1 MQVFQLIERLMDLD
15 PNAEVHFSYNYGD
28 HWRTEVAPVV
38 GEVRE
43 GPQLVVDVLAVRV
56 ARHGARRQHLQRA
69 VEHPGRGRALGVAR
83 QVLLRHDEE
92 TGDYLE
98 SVRRVVVLG

>member
-38 GEVRE
+38 REVSE
-43 GPQLVVDVLAVRV
+43 GVVEFSDYHRMDRLVDD
-56 ARHGARRQHLQRA
+56 
-69 VEHPGRGRALGVAR
+69 EDCY
-83 QVLLRHDEE
+83 DEE

-98 SVRRVVVLG
+98 TVRRVVVLG